1 MNAIDRPLAGCV
13 VNVSIS
19 ESDDST
25 KRGFPEW
32 QVNRVTLQTVSALFG
47 QGATV
52 VFGHDWREDGVMDA
66 VYGFA
71 RQMQPPVPLSP
82 EDVEAT
88 GQQLLINL
96 LPWPDTPFLDRR
108 DPERRDRERLSST
121 LRVESAGLPEILQY
135 WDNDARK
142 AGPQSDLYQYL
153 RARGLTFLRHRLNEI
168 CHARL
173 CLGGRRSGSAGRYP
187 GVIEEALLALR
198 SSKPLY
204 LAGLLGGAAQQIVEA
219 IEENEMPDDFCPPPQ
234 VEALYTE
241 PPVRESDDPET
252 LRDRDIDRAAVWKE
266 FAGAGHKTI
275 AEANRLTIKENE
287 ELSHTPVL
295 DRVIE
300 LVLISLSRLRP
311 DLPQLQLNRE

>member
-1 MNAIDRPLAGCV
+1 MNPIDRPLTGCV

-19 ESDDST
+19 ESDDSA

-32 QVNRVTLQTVSALFG
+32 QVNRVTLQTVAALFG
-47 QGATV
+47 QGVTV
-52 VFGHDWREDGVMDA
+52 IFGHDWREDGVMDA

-71 RQMQPPVPLSP
+71 RQMQPPIPLAP
-82 EDVEAT
+82 EDVEAI
-88 GQQLLINL
+88 GQQLLLNL
-96 LPWPDTPFLDRR
+96 LPWPDTPFLHER
-108 DPERRDRERLSST
+108 DLERLRST
-121 LRVESAGLPEILQY
+121 LRVESAGLPEELRKL
-135 WDNDARK
+135 DNEARN
-142 AGPQSDLYQYL
+142 AGPQNPLYQYV

-219 IEENEMPDDFCPPPQ
+219 IEGKEMPDDFCPPTQ
-234 VEALYTE
+234 VEALYIN
-241 PPVRESDDPET
+241 PPINESDKET
-252 LRDRDIDRAAVWKE
+252 LRDRDINRATVWKE
-266 FAGAGHKTI
+266 FAEAGHKRI
-275 AEANRLTIKENE
+275 AKANRLTIKENE
-287 ELSHTPVL
+287 ELFHTPVL

-311 DLPQLQLNRE
+311 DLPQRQLDGE